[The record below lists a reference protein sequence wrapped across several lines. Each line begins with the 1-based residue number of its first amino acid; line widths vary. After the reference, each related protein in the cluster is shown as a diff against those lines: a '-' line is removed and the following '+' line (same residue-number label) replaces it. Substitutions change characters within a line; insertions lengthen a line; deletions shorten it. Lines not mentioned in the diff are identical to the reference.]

1 MKTKNFLLTGALLIV
16 ALFSVNGVM
25 AQTTPAKTDN
35 VTVNIK
41 FTPIQTIEVNGSQNE
56 VNFVYDNIETY
67 RNGAAAQLKGKH
79 LKINSS
85 GPFVVNVESAA
96 FTGGLSGKTMYLSDV
111 AIQVVNITKTD
122 RYTGAGI
129 TAPLPLSTTKKPLFT
144 STGGGMNLEFNV
156 TYSNPG
162 GKEGKYLEGYLKGD
176 EVTYSAQVTYEIVAK

>member
-25 AQTTPAKTDN
+25 AKTPTNTDK

-41 FTPIQTIEVNGSQNE
+41 FKPIQTIEVNENE
-56 VNFVYDNIETY
+56 VEFLYDNIAKYE
-67 RNGAAAQLKGKH
+67 NGAENQIKKKH

-85 GPFVVNVESAA
+85 GPFVVNVVSTDFA
-96 FTGGLSGKTMYLSDV
+96 GGLSGKTIPLSDV
-111 AIQVVNITKTD
+111 AVQVVNTTTE

-129 TAPLPLSTTKKPLFT
+129 TTSLPLSATKTPLFT
-144 STGGGMNLEFNV
+144 STGGGMNLEFDV

-162 GKEGKYLEGYLKGD
+162 GKNGKYLEGYLKGE
-176 EVTYSAQVTYEIVAK
+176 EVTYTAQVTYEIIAN

>member
-25 AQTTPAKTDN
+25 AEGPSNTDN

-41 FTPIQTIEVNGSQNE
+41 FTPIQTIEVNGSNE

-67 RNGAAAQLKGKH
+67 QSGASDQFIEKH

-85 GPFVVNVESAA
+85 GPFEVNVVSTG
-96 FTGGLSGKTMYLSDV
+96 FTGGLSGMTIPLSDV
-111 AIQVVNITKTD
+111 EVQVVNTTG
-122 RYTGAGI
+122 YTGAGI
-129 TAPLPLSTTKKPLFT
+129 EAPLPLSATKETLFT
-144 STGGGMNLEFNV
+144 STVGGMNLEFDV

-162 GKEGKYLEGYLKGD
+162 GENGKYLEGYLKGE
-176 EVTYSAQVTYEIVAK
+176 EVTYTADVTYEIIAN

>member
-25 AQTTPAKTDN
+25 AEGPSNTDN

-41 FTPIQTIEVNGSQNE
+41 FTPIQTIEVNGSNE

-67 RNGAAAQLKGKH
+67 QYGAEPVEYPSH

-85 GPFVVNVESAA
+85 GPFVVNVVSTDD
-96 FTGGLSGKTMYLSDV
+96 FTEGLSDKTISLSDV
-111 AIQVVNITKTD
+111 AVQVVNTTG
-122 RYTGAGI
+122 YTGAGI
-129 TAPLPLSTTKKPLFT
+129 EAPLRLSATKKTLFT
-144 STGGGMNLEFNV
+144 STVGGMNLEFDV

-162 GKEGKYLEGYLKGD
+162 GENGKYLEGYLKSE
-176 EVTYSAQVTYEIVAK
+176 EVTYTAVVTYEIIAAN